1 LSAAPAGP
9 LVLTHGDGSLVHTDD
24 GRVLVDLELGF
35 GAAFLGHNRPEVTA
49 CLRDQAG
56 RLMSSG
62 RHGTGRLARIQAHL
76 DRLLP
81 KGLQLAGVYST
92 GMEVAEFALRI
103 AATQTGRR
111 EYVGFARSMHGK
123 STMTAA
129 LCWNNAPLQPGGLH
143 VLPFVADAAPADIL
157 HALRALLANKRLAA
171 VLMEPIQGSNFG
183 HAAPVGFY
191 DEAIRLC
198 REAGTLSVFD
208 ETLTGLYRTGPAFY
222 ANRLQESPDVLLFAK
237 SLGNGFP
244 VAALALRQPLTV
256 LPAALP
262 GSTFSANPMA
272 LAAIEATL
280 NVMQGLPLSDQ
291 VAAIETAVQAMQQP
305 LSRAGVQLRG
315 RGALW
320 CMEFQD
326 ADRCQRVHAT
336 LRAQGLLISCTSRG
350 LRLVPAATIE
360 PAVLTEACRKI
371 VSACEADPA

>member
-183 HAAPVGFY
+183 QFVSPPLVTAVVGASMAW
-191 DEAIRLC
+191 DRML
-198 REAGTLSVFD
+198 
-208 ETLTGLYRTGPAFY
+208 
-222 ANRLQESPDVLLFAK
+222 VLLLATSTIIF
-237 SLGNGFP
+237 
-244 VAALALRQPLTV
+244 VAGCVIRVIERRLAV
-256 LPAALP
+256 
-262 GSTFSANPMA
+262 
-272 LAAIEATL
+272 
-280 NVMQGLPLSDQ
+280 
-291 VAAIETAVQAMQQP
+291 
-305 LSRAGVQLRG
+305 
-315 RGALW
+315 
-320 CMEFQD
+320 
-326 ADRCQRVHAT
+326 
-336 LRAQGLLISCTSRG
+336 TSR
-350 LRLVPAATIE
+350 
-360 PAVLTEACRKI
+360 
-371 VSACEADPA
+371 

>member
-1 LSAAPAGP
+1 MSAAPAGP

-49 CLRDQAG
+49 SLQEQAG

-62 RHGTGRLARIQAHL
+62 RHGSVRMNRIEAHL
-76 DRLLP
+76 SRLLP
-81 KGLQLAGVYST
+81 QGLQLAGLYST

-103 AATQTGRR
+103 AATQTQRA
-111 EYVGFARSMHGK
+111 EFVGFARSMHGK

-129 LCWNNAPLQPGGLH
+129 LCWQNAPLRPGGLH

-157 HALRALLANKRLAA
+157 QALRELLAGQRVAA
-171 VLMEPIQGSNFG
+171 VLLEPIQGSNFG
-183 HAAPVGFY
+183 HEAPVDFY
-191 DEAIRLC
+191 DEVIRLC
-198 REAGTLSVFD
+198 REAGTLSVLD

-222 ANRLQESPDVLLFAK
+222 AHRLQHSPDVLLFAK

-272 LAAIEATL
+272 LAAVDVTL
-280 NVMQGLPLSDQ
+280 SVMQGLPLSDH
-291 VAAIETAVQAMQQP
+291 VAGIEGTVLSMQQP
-305 LSRAGVQLRG
+305 LAQAGVQLRG

-326 ADRCQRVHAT
+326 AERCQRVHAA

-350 LRLVPAATIE
+350 LRLVPAATID
-360 PAVLTEACRKI
+360 PALLAQVCLKI
-371 VSACEADPA
+371 VRACEADPA